1 MKIKL
6 EESNFGLIFW
16 NVINTC
22 GILLLFFWV
31 LCIQDLPLKCDKRVT
46 DMEQRL
52 DFYESTKPDS
62 IVIYINNNID
72 VPTPKVIKMTK

>member
-62 IVIYINNNID
+62 IIIYINNNID
-72 VPTPKVIKMTK
+72 VPIPKVIKITK